1 MNLLQRHDEWLADRV
16 GKITASRVGGI
27 NAKPQ
32 KGKALNRTMIELLVE
47 RLTGEIEDRY
57 INAAMQWGIDN
68 EPNAI
73 AAYENI
79 TSRFVVGCGLI
90 PHPTISMSGASP
102 DGLIDDDGLIEVKC
116 PNRDTHTNTILTQQ
130 VPDEYMPQITWQLA
144 CTGRKWCDFVS
155 YDPRFSEDLQTV
167 IIRVMRDD
175 VDIEALE
182 SEVAACNARLNQ
194 VIDKLM
200 ASNMPD
206 KLKV

>member
-1 MNLLQRHDEWLADRV
+1 MNLLQRHEDWVADRV
-16 GKITASRVGGI
+16 GKITASRVKDI
-27 NAKPQ
+27 SAKPR
-32 KGKALNRTMIELLVE
+32 KGKALNATMTTLLTE
-47 RLTGEIEDRY
+47 RLTGEIEDRR
-57 INAAMQWGIDN
+57 ISDAMQWGIDN

-79 TSRFVVGCGLI
+79 TSSFVVGCGLI

-116 PNRDTHTNTILTQQ
+116 PNRDTHTNTILTQK

-155 YDPRFSEDLQTV
+155 YDPRFREDLQTV

-175 VDIEALE
+175 VDIVALE
-182 SEVAACNARLNQ
+182 NEVAACNAKLNETIENLTTACRKALG
-194 VIDKLM
+194 V
-200 ASNMPD
+200 
-206 KLKV
+206 

>member
-47 RLTGEIEDRY
+47 RLTGEVEDRY
-57 INAAMQWGIDN
+57 INAAMQWGIDH
-68 EPNAI
+68 EPDAI
-73 AAYENI
+73 ASYENI
-79 TSRFVVGCGLI
+79 TGEFVVGCGLI
-90 PHPTISMSGASP
+90 NHPTISMSGASP
-102 DGLIDDDGLIEVKC
+102 DGLIGDDGLLEAKC
-116 PNRDTHTNTILTQQ
+116 PNRETHMNTILTQQ
-130 VPDEYMPQITWQLA
+130 VPDEYLPQITWQLA

-175 VDIEALE
+175 VDIVALE
-182 SEVAACNARLNQ
+182 NEVAACNGKLNQ
-194 VIDKLM
+194 VIENLT
-200 ASNMPD
+200 N
-206 KLKV
+206 KVKGETV

>member
-1 MNLLQRHDEWLADRV
+1 MNLLQRHEDWVADRV

-57 INAAMQWGIDN
+57 INAAMQWGIDH
-68 EPNAI
+68 EPDAI
-73 AAYENI
+73 ASYENI
-79 TSRFVVGCGLI
+79 TGEFVVGCGLI
-90 PHPTISMSGASP
+90 NHPTISMSGASP
-102 DGLIDDDGLIEVKC
+102 DGLIGDDGLLEAKC
-116 PNRDTHTNTILTQQ
+116 PNRETHMNTILTQQ
-130 VPDEYMPQITWQLA
+130 VPDEYLPQITWQLA

-175 VDIEALE
+175 VDIVALE
-182 SEVAACNARLNQ
+182 NEVAACNAKLNQ
-194 VIDKLM
+194 VIDKLT